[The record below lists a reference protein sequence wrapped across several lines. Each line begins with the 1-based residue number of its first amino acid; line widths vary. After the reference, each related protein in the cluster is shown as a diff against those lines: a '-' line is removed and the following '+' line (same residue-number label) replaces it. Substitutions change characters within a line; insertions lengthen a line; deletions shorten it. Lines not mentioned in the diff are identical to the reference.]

1 MQAIILISLGEY
13 YLLGPWGSSSG
24 TILGETR
31 LLSFFLLWFDYRLV
45 AYGLD
50 IWATDDNEEVGIE
63 IVAVF

>member
-24 TILGETR
+24 TIMGETR

-50 IWATDDNEEVGIE
+50 I
-63 IVAVF
+63 